1 MTNLSKELCEICGS
15 KNIAMINHTEK
26 YALCHKC
33 MPDVVYKDGFEF
45 KKKAID
51 IKDEFKHQVR
61 TLFEEGLNDR

>member
-1 MTNLSKELCEICGS
+1 MNLKCIDCGS

-45 KKKAID
+45 KKKAGNKWQIN
-51 IKDEFKHQVR
+51 R
-61 TLFEEGLNDR
+61 

>member
-1 MTNLSKELCEICGS
+1 MDLKCRDCGS

-45 KKKAID
+45 RKIRQ
-51 IKDEFKHQVR
+51 EVY
-61 TLFEEGLNDR
+61 NDMENN

>member
-1 MTNLSKELCEICGS
+1 MNLKCRDYGS

-45 KKKAID
+45 KKKAGKND
-51 IKDEFKHQVR
+51 IINKAKGGEDER
-61 TLFEEGLNDR
+61 

>member
-1 MTNLSKELCEICGS
+1 MNLNNKYANYLRRGKMNLKCRDCGS

-45 KKKAID
+45 KKKA
-51 IKDEFKHQVR
+51 
-61 TLFEEGLNDR
+61 GNNDR